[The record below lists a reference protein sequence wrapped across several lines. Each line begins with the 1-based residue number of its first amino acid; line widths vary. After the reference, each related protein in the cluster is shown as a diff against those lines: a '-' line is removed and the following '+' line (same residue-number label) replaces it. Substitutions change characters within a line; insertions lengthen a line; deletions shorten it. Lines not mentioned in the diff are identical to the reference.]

1 MPGQKGDLD
10 MDSSGMLDSIKEAF
24 GVLFMGRNF
33 ARLMGGLWV
42 TISIAAV
49 SVALSLVLGFI
60 VGIIMTSK
68 NKIVR
73 AVCRVYLEF
82 MRIMPQLVLLFLA
95 YFGITRAFGISLSGE
110 AASVLVFTLWGTAEM
125 GDLVRGALESM
136 PVHQYESAR
145 ALGLTESQIFVY
157 IIIPQTIRRLVPLSM
172 NLITRMIKTTSLVV
186 FVGVIEVVK
195 IGQQIIEANRISIPT
210 ASIAI
215 YSVIFMMYFAVCWP
229 LSFAADRLE
238 KKLK

>member
-1 MPGQKGDLD
+1 

-136 PVHQYESAR
+136 PSHQYESAR

-195 IGQQIIEANRISIPT
+195 IGQQIIEANRISVPT

-229 LSFAADRLE
+229 LFWWRQ
-238 KKLK
+238 KYR